1 MDIINMVF
9 SFLIGTAVGVII
21 AHSWRAHVVSQ
32 AVTKIKNIFDRLWHQ
47 HPKLLQE
54 MKQDMDNPDYKF
66 QREFYILNKKQR
78 LNLNLPK
85 PCLAYFKEEHD
96 GLQDQ
101 LKTLEDYGFV
111 SKVTESNKNNF
122 TKYQF
127 SEKFVELLR
136 NKQT

>member
-21 AHSWRAHVVSQ
+21 AHSWNTHVAHQ
-32 AVTKIKNIFDRLWHQ
+32 AITKINNLFDRLWHQ

-66 QREFYILNKKQR
+66 QREFYVLKKNQR
-78 LNLNLPK
+78 FSLNLEK
-85 PCLAYFKEEHD
+85 PCLAYFIEEHD
-96 GLQDQ
+96 SLPDQ
-101 LKTLEDYGFV
+101 LKTLEAYDFV
-111 SKVTESNKNNF
+111 SNVTEPNKSNF
-122 TKYQF
+122 AKYQF

-136 NKQT
+136 NKRI